1 MHFSA
6 ADLLIPFASPWR
18 TGAVALGVVAM
29 WLLVAVEATSL
40 AMKRIPRRYWRW
52 IHLSSY
58 AVFLLT
64 SLHAAFAG
72 TDSTHWLYQGT
83 AVATIIAVVVAND
96 LPAHS
101 TADTGRHRPTQRIG
115 PRSAMSEAATGDV
128 PIQVH
133 SLDRFAV
140 GSGVRPG

>member
-1 MHFSA
+1 
-6 ADLLIPFASPWR
+6 
-18 TGAVALGVVAM
+18 M

-72 TDSTHWLYQGT
+72 TDTAHWLYQGT
-83 AVATIIAVVVAND
+83 AAATIVAVMVATIYRLTHRRTPRRAA
-96 LPAHS
+96 PR
-101 TADTGRHRPTQRIG
+101 GRSR
-115 PRSAMSEAATGDV
+115 AMSDTT
-128 PIQVH
+128 
-133 SLDRFAV
+133 S
-140 GSGVRPG
+140 

>member
-1 MHFSA
+1 MHFGA
-6 ADLLIPFASPWR
+6 AELLVPFASPWR

-58 AVFLLT
+58 VVFLLT

-72 TDSTHWLYQGT
+72 TDSAHWLYQGT
-83 AVATIIAVVVAND
+83 AVATIVAVVIATIYR
-96 LPAHS
+96 LPTVEHRGMPR
-101 TADTGRHRPTQRIG
+101 TARPR
-115 PRSAMSEAATGDV
+115 AMSEANRPECRSGQFA
-128 PIQVH
+128 Q
-133 SLDRFAV
+133 SLAADSAI
-140 GSGVRPG
+140 RPG